1 MWTCDLDMSYL
12 EFGQVIF
19 GHVMFWTCH
28 IWKTMIMCRVNDLS
42 GLCFFG
48 MLIHFRSG
56 EFQALDMSIFLA
68 KVMPD
73 FSVNFGMTCARK

>member
-1 MWTCDLDMSYL
+1 MWTCDVLEMSCL
-12 EFGQVIF
+12 EF

-28 IWKTMIMCRVNDLS
+28 IWKMMIMCRVNDPS
-42 GLCFFG
+42 GLCYAG

-68 KVMPD
+68 KVMPK
-73 FSVNFGMTCARK
+73 FSVNFGMICAR

>member
-1 MWTCDLDMSYL
+1 MFWTCHVWNLNMS
-12 EFGQVIF
+12 F

-28 IWKTMIMCRVNDLS
+28 IWKMMIMCRVNDPS
-42 GLCFFG
+42 GLCYAG

-68 KVMPD
+68 KVMPK
-73 FSVNFGMTCARK
+73 FAVNKGMICAT